1 MNFLNDFPPSLLVCM
16 PMIIGAVL
24 WMLAYPDGQKKTNR
38 FQKLMVVAAVIGWIT
53 SAVLIVIWL
62 ASAS

>member
-1 MNFLNDFPPSLLVCM
+1 MNFLSNFPLSLLVCM

-24 WMLAYPDGQKKTNR
+24 WMLAYPDGQKKTNG

-62 ASAS
+62 TSAS